1 MLHLP
6 VLEMS
11 QLRMNHQIEVQEL
24 AEDQKR
30 LMKNLIGTKTREVF
44 YTFVYVCITCLVRCS
59 ILSFGQVT
67 RTNGQL
73 VQLVTRMNGTKKRKM
88 RMRTKKSLIA

>member
-11 QLRMNHQIEVQEL
+11 QLRTNHQIEVQEL

-30 LMKNLIGTKTREVF
+30 LMKNLIDTKTREVF

-67 RTNGQL
+67 RTNGE
-73 VQLVTRMNGTKKRKM
+73 LVTRMNGTKKRKM

>member
-67 RTNGQL
+67 RTNGE
-73 VQLVTRMNGTKKRKM
+73 LVTRMNGTKKRKM